1 VALAILPENIM
12 FLTKN
17 TAKTR
22 GMKTSSEAQDRGW
35 SVAIV

>member
-1 VALAILPENIM
+1 L

-17 TAKTR
+17 NAKTR
-22 GMKTSSEAQDRGW
+22 GVKTSSEAQDRGW